1 MANPAPNPFDFLPE
15 KPSFELTSD
24 DVAAGGSL
32 PEAHVFNGFGFDG
45 ANRSPHLRWSGAPEG
60 TRSFVVNVVD
70 PDAPTGSGFW
80 HWVAVNLPVT
90 TTELPA
96 GAGASDETLPG
107 EAFHVRNDYSRHG
120 YDGPAPAAGPVS
132 HRYIF
137 TVHAVDVDALE
148 VTSDTSAAA
157 VGFNLYFHTLARA
170 QFVAEYARKES

>member
-24 DVAAGGSL
+24 DVAAGAAL

-96 GAGASDETLPG
+96 GAGASDETLPRG
-107 EAFHVRNDYSRHG
+107 AFHVRNDYSRHG